1 MTRMQLSSIIIGVLG
16 AASLGAKG
24 GCGPCNVTEQTT
36 TITLLPPAN
45 GDAAVLD
52 SGLPADAGALSHDE
66 CVARCGDPTV
76 ISCRYDTPGG
86 VPSLHCVV
94 PANCG
99 GAGRRPEGFVEPTGL
114 PPNAIGA
121 WFAQTAYL
129 EASAVHAFDRMTREL
144 REHGAPLRLRRR
156 SQRARND
163 EIRHARSM
171 RAIALRLGARVPRPE
186 AKATPPRSLEAM
198 ALENAVEGCVRET
211 YGALLATWQAAH
223 VQDTRI
229 ATELARIAKDE
240 TEHAALSWQVHAWAL
255 RRLSE
260 EARARVEAATAD
272 AAAKLESDLASPV
285 PVACREAGLMPSPET
300 AVELFRGLQARL
312 HPTDHR

>member
-1 MTRMQLSSIIIGVLG
+1 
-16 AASLGAKG
+16 
-24 GCGPCNVTEQTT
+24 
-36 TITLLPPAN
+36 
-45 GDAAVLD
+45 
-52 SGLPADAGALSHDE
+52 
-66 CVARCGDPTV
+66 
-76 ISCRYDTPGG
+76 
-86 VPSLHCVV
+86 
-94 PANCG
+94 
-99 GAGRRPEGFVEPTGL
+99 
-114 PPNAIGA
+114 
-121 WFAQTAYL
+121 
-129 EASAVHAFDRMTREL
+129 
-144 REHGAPLRLRRR
+144 
-156 SQRARND
+156 
-163 EIRHARSM
+163 
-171 RAIALRLGARVPRPE
+171 
-186 AKATPPRSLEAM
+186 
-198 ALENAVEGCVRET
+198 
-211 YGALLATWQAAH
+211 